1 MTDESVVA
9 VITED
14 SEICKTLGCL
24 PQKFVVDFANGI
36 DVVRD
41 HLRVQR
47 ARSAFSA
54 RLYDGLTGKGARRQ
68 GEINASLADGVEA
81 SLSWLVELSE
91 SLASSNLAIARIN
104 DRVNALKH
112 DVANIADYSVNTRR
126 QLESLA
132 VRLDERCGALA
143 HEVARIDF
151 VQRVQLNLDTV
162 FNKWRAGRYGSFS
175 LSGRC
180 YAALEELR
188 WGAFGDFC
196 RHVSATDRQ
205 RYIDD
210 LANRAIAQLSSDA
223 GTKSDAR
230 LGTRDHW
237 LARPRERHVLPDA
250 AEALA
255 YMGDWCT
262 PDRAP
267 FVFAISQ
274 FPEELP
280 MGLPRL
286 SSAERVTEAMVYEVF
301 GDTSD
306 V

>member
-1 MTDESVVA
+1 MIEEA
-9 VITED
+9 EAAPITQD
-14 SEICKTLGCL
+14 SEVCRTLGCL
-24 PQKFVVDFANGI
+24 PEKFVVDFANGI

-47 ARSAFSA
+47 TRGSIFARC
-54 RLYDGLTGKGARRQ
+54 YDGFTGKAARRQ
-68 GEINASLADGVEA
+68 VEINASLTDGVEA
-81 SLSWLVELSE
+81 SLTWLVELSE
-91 SLASSNLAIARIN
+91 SLASSNLAIARVN
-104 DRVNALKH
+104 DRVNVLKQ
-112 DVANIADYSVNTRR
+112 DVAKIVDYSVDTRR

-132 VRLDERCGALA
+132 ERLDERCGVLA

-162 FNKWRAGRYGSFS
+162 FNKWRAGRYGNFS

-188 WGAFGDFC
+188 WGAFGDYC
-196 RHVSATDRQ
+196 RHPSGAGRQ
-205 RYIDD
+205 RFIDD
-210 LANRAIAQLSSDA
+210 LANRAIAQLSIDA
-223 GTKSDAR
+223 GLPSDSR
-230 LGTRDHW
+230 VGTRDYW
-237 LARPRERHVLPDA
+237 LARPMARNSSPDA
-250 AEALA
+250 ADALA
-255 YMGDWCT
+255 YMGDWST
-262 PDRAP
+262 SEDAP
-267 FVFAISQ
+267 FVFATSQ